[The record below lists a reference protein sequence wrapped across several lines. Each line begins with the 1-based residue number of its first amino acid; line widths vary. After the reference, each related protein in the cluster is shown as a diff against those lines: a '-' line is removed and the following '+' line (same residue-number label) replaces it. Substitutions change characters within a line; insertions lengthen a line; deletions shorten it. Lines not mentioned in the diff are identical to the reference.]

1 MCFGNHERKGNHWLW
16 IEVTKG
22 TDLLSLIRVFGIDP
36 YTAILDAGQICVQEK
51 HEQETGFERT
61 GW

>member
-1 MCFGNHERKGNHWLW
+1 MSGRGIIGYG
-16 IEVTKG
+16 IEVTKV

-51 HEQETGFERT
+51 HEQETGFEKNRVVDRKM
-61 GW
+61 